1 MFKSIMIKWEE
12 AWIVGDDLDKVS
24 SLNQV
29 CNSLSWRSASLGFS
43 EESLKGVELLKFEN
57 TLFKSFFLI
66 QEELYFSSV
75 SALSSLVHFISEWQL
90 LDNIFLFS
98 DVVIKLF
105 NLAPVVDELFLK
117 FILLFLRESNLD
129 QFKEDLEMAEE
140 VDVFCWLITLNNI
153 SSNWAR
159 FSLIISVDF
168 GGHGSQG
175 IFVKILWFTV
185 SDLLTIDLSISD

>member
-1 MFKSIMIKWEE
+1 M
-12 AWIVGDDLDKVS
+12 
-24 SLNQV
+24 
-29 CNSLSWRSASLGFS
+29 RSASLIS
-43 EESLKGVELLKFEN
+43 KESLKGIELLEFEN

-117 FILLFLRESNLD
+117 FLLLFLRESNLD

-153 SSNWAR
+153 SSN
-159 FSLIISVDF
+159 
-168 GGHGSQG
+168 
-175 IFVKILWFTV
+175 
-185 SDLLTIDLSISD
+185 